1 MRRDAR
7 LTTAALMPPLCKDLP
22 TNLDFLSERAHLPA
36 MQRHVRKGE
45 RIVITK
51 PMILATSMM
60 ALVAVS
66 GHAYAGTTISDKRY
80 WPSEARLSQ
89 TVVRQP
95 ESAFGAAMAQL
106 TVGHRHG
113 GGGPKSAY

>member
-1 MRRDAR
+1 
-7 LTTAALMPPLCKDLP
+7 MPPLCEGLP
-22 TNLDFLSERAHLPA
+22 TNLDFLSQRAHLSA
-36 MQRHVRKGE
+36 MQRHARKGE
-45 RIVITK
+45 TIVIAK
-51 PMILATSMM
+51 PLILATSMM
-60 ALVAVS
+60 ALVAIS

-95 ESAFGAAMAQL
+95 ESGFGAAMAQFTE

-113 GGGPKSAY
+113 GSPKYAY